1 MEPLEPSPS
10 AGRLMSLDIF
20 RGITIAAMILVN
32 NPGNGAAY
40 WPLKHIDWNGWT
52 PTDLVFPFFLFI
64 VGVALVYSFES
75 RIAKGDGRGLLFRH
89 VVRRAVII
97 FAIGLA
103 LNGFP
108 YYHLSTLRIA
118 GVLQRIAM
126 CYFFAAVLTLYVG
139 TRARIAVVALLLGSY
154 WLLMTHV
161 PVPGY
166 GMPGRDV
173 PLLDRDVNLTAYI
186 DRLLMNGHLYEG
198 TRDPEGLLSTM
209 PAIATTLLGVLTGQW
224 LRSKKERSVQC
235 GWMLAAGIALAAGG
249 GLWHL
254 WFPINKKLWTS
265 SYVLFTAGLALIG
278 LAACYWALDVR
289 KWRAKWTQPAL
300 VFGTNAIAAYTLS
313 ELLAICGW
321 TFHIGTSDGS
331 MTLQDFVYRNTFAHV
346 SNEAFASLLYSL
358 TFVLVCYVA
367 IWMLYRKR
375 IFIKI

>member
-154 WLLMTHV
+154 WLLMTH
-161 PVPGY
+161 
-166 GMPGRDV
+166 
-173 PLLDRDVNLTAYI
+173 
-186 DRLLMNGHLYEG
+186 
-198 TRDPEGLLSTM
+198 
-209 PAIATTLLGVLTGQW
+209 
-224 LRSKKERSVQC
+224 
-235 GWMLAAGIALAAGG
+235 
-249 GLWHL
+249 
-254 WFPINKKLWTS
+254 
-265 SYVLFTAGLALIG
+265 
-278 LAACYWALDVR
+278 
-289 KWRAKWTQPAL
+289 
-300 VFGTNAIAAYTLS
+300 
-313 ELLAICGW
+313 
-321 TFHIGTSDGS
+321 
-331 MTLQDFVYRNTFAHV
+331 
-346 SNEAFASLLYSL
+346 
-358 TFVLVCYVA
+358 
-367 IWMLYRKR
+367 
-375 IFIKI
+375 